1 MLLTICFII
10 VSLLGLAMMAYLIHA
25 IKGISEIIASIESY
39 ASTINTKLGTVNDE
53 GKVLGLL
60 NKAATHAKNC
70 STMLIDTNKT
80 LKGLEMLEEPVK
92 SLRAE
97 AGEIKDAVANMNDR
111 EEWNNKLLGLG
122 YPGIGE
128 NELHDQM
135 TDGAKFAAQYLK
147 AADDAYRDMRRA
159 DERPTPD
166 TGTTE
171 AIKDEPAEEEGATQG
186 ER

>member
-39 ASTINTKLGTVNDE
+39 ASTINTKLGTVEDE
-53 GKVLGLL
+53 GRVMGLL

-70 STMLIDTNKT
+70 STMLIDTSKT
-80 LKGLEMLEEPVK
+80 LKELEEPVK

-97 AGEIKDAVANMNDR
+97 AGEIKDAAASMNAR
-111 EEWNNKLLGLG
+111 AEWSDKLLGLG

-135 TDGAKFAAQYLK
+135 TDGAKFAAMYMK

-171 AIKDEPAEEEGATQG
+171 AVKDEPAEEEGATQG

>member
-10 VSLLGLAMMAYLIHA
+10 VPLLGLAMMAYLIYA
-25 IKGISEIIASIESY
+25 IEGISEIIASIESY

-70 STMLIDTNKT
+70 STMLIDTSKT
-80 LKGLEMLEEPVK
+80 LKELEEPVK

-97 AGEIKDAVANMNDR
+97 AGEIKDAAVNRNAR
-111 EEWNNKLLGLG
+111 GEGENKLLGLG

-135 TDGAKFAAQYLK
+135 TDGAKFAAMYLK
-147 AADDAYRDMRRA
+147 TADDAYRDMRRA

-171 AIKDEPAEEEGATQG
+171 AVKDEPAEEEGATQG

>member
-25 IKGISEIIASIESY
+25 IEGISEIIASIESY
-39 ASTINTKLGTVNDE
+39 ASTINTKLGTVEDE

-60 NKAATHAKNC
+60 QKTATQAKNC

-80 LKGLEMLEEPVK
+80 LKELEEPVK

-97 AGEIKDAVANMNDR
+97 AGEVKDAVASMNAR

-122 YPGIGE
+122 YPDIGE
-128 NELHDQM
+128 EELHDQM
-135 TDGAKFAAQYLK
+135 TDGAKFAAMYLK

-166 TGTTE
+166 ADTTE

-186 ER
+186 EM